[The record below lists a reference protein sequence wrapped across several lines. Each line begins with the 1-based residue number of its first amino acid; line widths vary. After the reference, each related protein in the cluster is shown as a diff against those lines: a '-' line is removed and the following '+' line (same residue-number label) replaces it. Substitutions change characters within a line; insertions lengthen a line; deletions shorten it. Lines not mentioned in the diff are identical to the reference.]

1 MKPAQTVKQFVLK
14 AVGKNKDK
22 KQPVKDDRASFDQDC
37 ETLVNVPVSLTV
49 ASSQERVDISFL
61 EDLVWGPAPAPDRER
76 NRNASR

>member
-37 ETLVNVPVSLTV
+37 ETLRIWYGDLRLRLIVNGIETPPG
-49 ASSQERVDISFL
+49 D
-61 EDLVWGPAPAPDRER
+61 GG
-76 NRNASR
+76 